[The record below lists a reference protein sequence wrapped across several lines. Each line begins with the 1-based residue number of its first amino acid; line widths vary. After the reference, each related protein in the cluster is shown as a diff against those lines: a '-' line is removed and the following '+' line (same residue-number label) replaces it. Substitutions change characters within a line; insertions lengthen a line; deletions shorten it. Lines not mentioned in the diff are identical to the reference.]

1 MIQPLALLPGLGQ
14 QLGLTL
20 HREIDQQRP
29 QGQQLLT
36 VHRCAIEPRTAGPTF
51 AVQTFPFPAD
61 QKFVLRLEIRL
72 RQPSPQ
78 KRRELK
84 TGFDARPLGSLAQ
97 QPLASSSLSATQ
109 HCIKGVEEER
119 FSSTGFTGEH
129 RETRSELQFEPIDQG
144 DVLQLQTGEHAIPGG
159 DADRS
164 DGSRRLEGVH
174 QTPLTMTA
182 ELGDF
187 IEAAGL
193 LEYDPAAITRIYAG
207 HPQRLIRRLW
217 QTLVPI
223 GLLLLGVAFDWLF
236 QLLKDEERARS
247 RARECAELLVDL
259 GPAFI
264 KAGQALS
271 TRPDIV
277 PPLLLEELSQLQ
289 DQLPGFD
296 SDLAMA
302 CIEEDLGAPV
312 AELYE
317 QLDREPISAAS
328 LGQVHRGVLSNGQ
341 KVAVKVQRPGL
352 REQITLDL
360 YIVRNIAA
368 WLNSNIGLIR
378 SDLVALID
386 ELGRRVFEEM
396 DYLNEAANAE
406 KFAELHRHNPRIA
419 VPAIFHE
426 ATSRRVLTMEWID
439 GVKLTN
445 LDAVREL
452 GIDPDDMVDVGVNC
466 SLQQLLEHGFF
477 HADPHPGNLLALA
490 DGRLC
495 YLDFGMM
502 SEVSR
507 ESRTGLIQAVVH
519 LVNRNFGKLSKDFVT
534 LGFLAEDVN
543 LEPIVPAFESVFSQA
558 LEAGVNRMDFK
569 AVTDDMSGVMYK
581 FPFRVP
587 PYYALIIRSLVT
599 LEGIALSVD
608 PQFKILGAAY
618 PYFARRLMEDPDPQL
633 RQSLKEML
641 FDGDAFRWTRLENL
655 VSSAASQAQLDLE
668 ALLDQLLDFLFSPKA
683 GLLRDQLVEATV
695 DRLDAIGWSTM
706 QRLGRRLPKRLQP
719 SAFQSR
725 GLPSADPLLQLEPIR
740 ELINVLQSL
749 PGFTPDLLL
758 KRMPRLLNEPDT
770 RRMGVQVAQGLA
782 ERGVVRLVRVAA
794 GVST

>member
-1 MIQPLALLPGLGQ
+1 MPA
-14 QLGLTL
+14 
-20 HREIDQQRP
+20 
-29 QGQQLLT
+29 
-36 VHRCAIEPRTAGPTF
+36 VIE
-51 AVQTFPFPAD
+51 Q
-61 QKFVLRLEIRL
+61 
-72 RQPSPQ
+72 
-78 KRRELK
+78 
-84 TGFDARPLGSLAQ
+84 
-97 QPLASSSLSATQ
+97 
-109 HCIKGVEEER
+109 
-119 FSSTGFTGEH
+119 
-129 RETRSELQFEPIDQG
+129 
-144 DVLQLQTGEHAIPGG
+144 
-159 DADRS
+159 
-164 DGSRRLEGVH
+164 
-174 QTPLTMTA
+174 

-193 LEYDPAAITRIYAG
+193 LSYDPAAITRIYAG
-207 HPQRLIRRLW
+207 HPQRLLRRLW

-223 GLLLLGVAFDWLF
+223 GLLLLGIGFDWIF
-236 QLLKDEERARS
+236 QLLKDEQRARS

-277 PPLLLEELSQLQ
+277 PPVLLEELAQLQ

-312 AELYE
+312 DEIYE
-317 QLDREPISAAS
+317 SLDRDPISAAS
-328 LGQVHRGVLSNGQ
+328 LGQVHRGVLKSGQ
-341 KVAVKVQRPGL
+341 AVAVKVQRPGL

-386 ELGRRVFEEM
+386 ELGKRVFEEM
-396 DYLNEAANAE
+396 DYLNEAGNAE
-406 KFAELHRHNPRIA
+406 KFRDLHSHNPRIA
-419 VPAIFHE
+419 VPAIYRE
-426 ATSRRVLTMEWID
+426 ATSRRVLTMEWIN

-445 LDAVREL
+445 LEAVRAL
-452 GIDPDDMVDVGVNC
+452 GIDPDDMVEVGVSC

-477 HADPHPGNLLALA
+477 HADPHPGNLLALE

-519 LVNRNFGKLSKDFVT
+519 LVNRNFSKLSKDFVT

-558 LEAGVNRMDFK
+558 LEMGVNRMDFK
-569 AVTDDMSGVMYK
+569 SVTDDMSGVMYK

-608 PQFKILGAAY
+608 PEFKILGAAY
-618 PYFARRLMEDPDPQL
+618 PYFAQRLMEDPDPQL

-655 VSSAASQAQLDLE
+655 VASAASQAQLNLDT
-668 ALLDQLLDFLFSPKA
+668 LLDQVLDFLFSA
-683 GLLRDQLVEATV
+683 NGGMLRTQLVEAVV
-695 DRLDAIGWSTM
+695 DRVDALGWLTVKRIGR
-706 QRLGRRLPKRLQP
+706 QLPRALQP
-719 SAFQSR
+719 AAISNDDSWAMEQETM
-725 GLPSADPLLQLEPIR
+725 LDLEPIR
-740 ELINVLQSL
+740 ELLSVLQQL
-749 PGFTPDLLL
+749 PGFTPDLVL
-758 KRMPRLLNEPDT
+758 KRLPRLVREPDA
-770 RRMGVQVAQGLA
+770 RRMGAQMAKGLA
-782 ERGVVRLVRVAA
+782 ERGVVRLVKVAA
-794 GVST
+794 GIPA

>member
-1 MIQPLALLPGLGQ
+1 MNQ
-14 QLGLTL
+14 
-20 HREIDQQRP
+20 
-29 QGQQLLT
+29 
-36 VHRCAIEPRTAGPTF
+36 
-51 AVQTFPFPAD
+51 
-61 QKFVLRLEIRL
+61 
-72 RQPSPQ
+72 
-78 KRRELK
+78 
-84 TGFDARPLGSLAQ
+84 
-97 QPLASSSLSATQ
+97 
-109 HCIKGVEEER
+109 
-119 FSSTGFTGEH
+119 
-129 RETRSELQFEPIDQG
+129 
-144 DVLQLQTGEHAIPGG
+144 
-159 DADRS
+159 
-164 DGSRRLEGVH
+164 
-174 QTPLTMTA
+174 

-187 IEAAGL
+187 IEASGL
-193 LEYDPAAITRIYAG
+193 MEYDPAAITRIYAG
-207 HPQRLIRRLW
+207 HPNRLLKRLW

-223 GLLLLGVAFDWLF
+223 GLLLLGIGFDWLF
-236 QLLKDEERARS
+236 QLLKSPERARQ
-247 RARECAELLVDL
+247 RAGECAELLVDL

-277 PPLLLEELSQLQ
+277 PPVLLEELAQLQ
-289 DQLPGFD
+289 DQLPGF
-296 SDLAMA
+296 SSELAMA

-312 AELYE
+312 DTIFATLE
-317 QLDREPISAAS
+317 REPISAAS
-328 LGQVHRGVLSNGQ
+328 LGQVHRGVLKGGQ
-341 KVAVKVQRPGL
+341 RVAVKVQRPGL

-396 DYLNEAANAE
+396 DYLNEAQNAE
-406 KFAELHRHNPRIA
+406 TFRDLHSHNARIA
-419 VPAIFHE
+419 VPRIYRE

-445 LDAVREL
+445 LEAVRAM
-452 GIDPDDMVDVGVNC
+452 GIDPDDMVEVGVNC

-477 HADPHPGNLLALA
+477 HADPHPGNLLALQ

-519 LVNRNFGKLSKDFVT
+519 LVNRNFSKLSKDFVT

-558 LEAGVNRMDFK
+558 LEMGVNRMDFK
-569 AVTDDMSGVMYK
+569 SVTDDMSGVMYR

-608 PQFKILGAAY
+608 PEFKILGAAY

-641 FDGDAFRWTRLENL
+641 FDGDAFRWARLENL
-655 VSSAASQAQLDLE
+655 MASAASQAQLDLDT
-668 ALLDQLLDFLFSPKA
+668 LLDQVLDFLFSPN
-683 GLLRDQLVEATV
+683 GGMLRNQLVEAVV
-695 DRLDAIGWSTM
+695 DRIDSFGWQAMRRIGR
-706 QRLGRRLPKRLQP
+706 QLPRPLQP
-719 SAFQSR
+719 PALMMQSDWNDSDM
-725 GLPSADPLLQLEPIR
+725 LDLEPIR
-740 ELINVLQSL
+740 QLLSVLQQL
-749 PGFTPDLLL
+749 PGFRPELLL
-758 KRMPRLLNEPDT
+758 SRLPRLLREPDA
-770 RRMGVQVAQGLA
+770 RRMGFKVAKGLA
-782 ERGVVRLVRVAA
+782 ERGVVRLVKVAA
-794 GVST
+794 GVPA

>member
-1 MIQPLALLPGLGQ
+1 M
-14 QLGLTL
+14 
-20 HREIDQQRP
+20 
-29 QGQQLLT
+29 
-36 VHRCAIEPRTAGPTF
+36 
-51 AVQTFPFPAD
+51 
-61 QKFVLRLEIRL
+61 
-72 RQPSPQ
+72 
-78 KRRELK
+78 
-84 TGFDARPLGSLAQ
+84 
-97 QPLASSSLSATQ
+97 AS
-109 HCIKGVEEER
+109 
-119 FSSTGFTGEH
+119 
-129 RETRSELQFEPIDQG
+129 
-144 DVLQLQTGEHAIPGG
+144 
-159 DADRS
+159 
-164 DGSRRLEGVH
+164 
-174 QTPLTMTA
+174 

-217 QTLVPI
+217 QTLMPI
-223 GLLLLGVAFDWLF
+223 GLLLLGVGFDWLF
-236 QLLKDEERARS
+236 QLLKDEDRARA

-312 AELYE
+312 AELYAE
-317 QLDREPISAAS
+317 LERDPISAAS
-328 LGQVHRGVLSNGQ
+328 LGQVHRGVLHNGQ

-406 KFAELHRHNPRIA
+406 KFRDLHSHNPRIA
-419 VPAIFHE
+419 VPCIHRE
-426 ATSRRVLTMEWID
+426 VTSRRVLTMEWID

-452 GIDPDDMVDVGVNC
+452 GIDPDDMVEVGVNC

-477 HADPHPGNLLALA
+477 HADPHPGNLLALK

-543 LEPIVPAFESVFSQA
+543 LEPIVPAFEKVFSQA
-558 LEAGVNRMDFK
+558 LQAGVNRMDFK

-608 PQFKILGAAY
+608 PEFKILGAAY

-668 ALLDQLLDFLFSPKA
+668 TLLDQLLDFLFSA
-683 GLLRDQLVEATV
+683 RNGLLRDQLVDTAVT
-695 DRLDAIGWSTM
+695 RLDAIGWSTV
-706 QRLGRRLPKRLQP
+706 QRLGQRLPRRLQP
-719 SAFQSR
+719 KAFGAGSR
-725 GLPSADPLLQLEPIR
+725 TSSDPLLALEPVR
-740 ELINVLQSL
+740 QLIQVLQSL

-758 KRMPRLLNEPDT
+758 KRLPRLLNEPDA
-770 RRMGVQVAQGLA
+770 RRMGLQVAQGLA

-794 GVST
+794 GVPA

>member
-1 MIQPLALLPGLGQ
+1 MIEQ
-14 QLGLTL
+14 
-20 HREIDQQRP
+20 
-29 QGQQLLT
+29 
-36 VHRCAIEPRTAGPTF
+36 
-51 AVQTFPFPAD
+51 
-61 QKFVLRLEIRL
+61 
-72 RQPSPQ
+72 
-78 KRRELK
+78 
-84 TGFDARPLGSLAQ
+84 
-97 QPLASSSLSATQ
+97 
-109 HCIKGVEEER
+109 
-119 FSSTGFTGEH
+119 
-129 RETRSELQFEPIDQG
+129 
-144 DVLQLQTGEHAIPGG
+144 
-159 DADRS
+159 
-164 DGSRRLEGVH
+164 
-174 QTPLTMTA
+174 

-193 LEYDPAAITRIYAG
+193 LSYDPAAITRIYAG
-207 HPQRLIRRLW
+207 HPQRLLRRLW
-217 QTLVPI
+217 QTLLPI
-223 GLLLLGVAFDWLF
+223 GLLLLGLATDWVLG
-236 QLLKDEERARS
+236 LLKSPERARN
-247 RARECAELLVDL
+247 RAKECAELLVEL

-271 TRPDIV
+271 TRPDII
-277 PPLLLEELSQLQ
+277 PPVLLEELAQLQ

-302 CIEEDLGAPV
+302 CIEEDLGAPID
-312 AELYE
+312 EIFKDLE
-317 QLDREPISAAS
+317 REPISAAS
-328 LGQVHRGVLSNGQ
+328 LGQVHRGVLMSGQ
-341 KVAVKVQRPGL
+341 AVAVKVQRPGL

-406 KFAELHRHNPRIA
+406 RFRELHHQNPRIA
-419 VPAIFHE
+419 VPAIYQDS
-426 ATSRRVLTMEWID
+426 TSRRVLTMEWID

-445 LDAVREL
+445 LSAVRAL
-452 GIDPDDMVDVGVNC
+452 GIDPDDMVEVGVSC

-477 HADPHPGNLLALA
+477 HADPHPGNLLALE

-519 LVNRNFGKLSKDFVT
+519 LVNRNFAQLSKDFVT

-558 LEAGVNRMDFK
+558 LEMGVNRMDFK
-569 AVTDDMSGVMYK
+569 SVTDDMSGVMYK

-608 PQFKILGAAY
+608 PEFKILGAAY
-618 PYFARRLMEDPDPQL
+618 PYFAQRLMEDPDPQL

-641 FDGDAFRWTRLENL
+641 FDGEAFRWTRLENL
-655 VSSAASQAQLDLE
+655 VASAASQAQLDLDT
-668 ALLDQLLDFLFSPKA
+668 LLDQVLDFLFSA
-683 GLLRDQLVEATV
+683 NGGLLRTQLVEAV
-695 DRLDAIGWSTM
+695 VERLDALGWLTV
-706 QRLGRRLPKRLQP
+706 QRLGRQLPRALQP
-719 SAFQSR
+719 ALISNTSSWGIEQEQ
-725 GLPSADPLLQLEPIR
+725 LLDLEPIR
-740 ELINVLQSL
+740 QLLVVLQQL
-749 PGFTPDLLL
+749 PGFSPDLVL
-758 KRMPRLLNEPDT
+758 KRLPRLIREPDA
-770 RRMGVQVAQGLA
+770 RRMGAQVAKGLA
-782 ERGVVRLVRVAA
+782 ERGVVRLVKVAA
-794 GVST
+794 GIPA

>member
-1 MIQPLALLPGLGQ
+1 MPA
-14 QLGLTL
+14 
-20 HREIDQQRP
+20 
-29 QGQQLLT
+29 
-36 VHRCAIEPRTAGPTF
+36 VIE
-51 AVQTFPFPAD
+51 Q
-61 QKFVLRLEIRL
+61 
-72 RQPSPQ
+72 
-78 KRRELK
+78 
-84 TGFDARPLGSLAQ
+84 
-97 QPLASSSLSATQ
+97 
-109 HCIKGVEEER
+109 
-119 FSSTGFTGEH
+119 
-129 RETRSELQFEPIDQG
+129 
-144 DVLQLQTGEHAIPGG
+144 
-159 DADRS
+159 
-164 DGSRRLEGVH
+164 
-174 QTPLTMTA
+174 

-193 LEYDPAAITRIYAG
+193 LSYDPAAITRIYAG
-207 HPQRLIRRLW
+207 HPQRLLRRLW

-223 GLLLLGVAFDWLF
+223 GLLLLGIGFDWIF
-236 QLLKDEERARS
+236 QLLKDEQRARS

-277 PPLLLEELSQLQ
+277 PPVLLEELAQLQ

-302 CIEEDLGAPV
+302 CIEDDLGAPV
-312 AELYE
+312 EEIYE
-317 QLDREPISAAS
+317 SLDRDPISAAS
-328 LGQVHRGVLSNGQ
+328 LGQVHRGVLKGGQ
-341 KVAVKVQRPGL
+341 AVAVKVQRPGL

-368 WLNSNIGLIR
+368 WLNRNIGLIR

-396 DYLNEAANAE
+396 DYLNEAGNAE
-406 KFAELHRHNPRIA
+406 KFRDLHSHNPRIA
-419 VPAIFHE
+419 VPTIYRE

-445 LDAVREL
+445 LEAVRAL
-452 GIDPDDMVDVGVNC
+452 GIDPDDMVEVGVSC

-477 HADPHPGNLLALA
+477 HADPHPGNLLALE

-519 LVNRNFGKLSKDFVT
+519 LVNRNFSKLSKDFVT

-558 LEAGVNRMDFK
+558 LEMGVNRMDFK
-569 AVTDDMSGVMYK
+569 SVTDDMSGVMYK

-608 PQFKILGAAY
+608 PDFKILGAAY
-618 PYFARRLMEDPDPQL
+618 PYFAQRLMEDPDPQL

-655 VSSAASQAQLDLE
+655 VASAASQAQLNLDT
-668 ALLDQLLDFLFSPKA
+668 LLDQVLDFLFSA
-683 GLLRDQLVEATV
+683 NGGMLRTQLVEAVVERVDALGWLTV
-695 DRLDAIGWSTM
+695 KRIGR
-706 QRLGRRLPKRLQP
+706 QLPRALQP
-719 SAFQSR
+719 AAISDETSWSMEQNAM
-725 GLPSADPLLQLEPIR
+725 LDLEPIR
-740 ELINVLQSL
+740 ELLTVLQQL
-749 PGFTPDLLL
+749 PGFSPDLVL
-758 KRMPRLLNEPDT
+758 KRLPRLVREPDA
-770 RRMGVQVAQGLA
+770 RRMGAQVARGLA
-782 ERGVVRLVRVAA
+782 ERGVVRLVKVAA
-794 GVST
+794 GIPA

>member
-1 MIQPLALLPGLGQ
+1 MPA
-14 QLGLTL
+14 
-20 HREIDQQRP
+20 
-29 QGQQLLT
+29 
-36 VHRCAIEPRTAGPTF
+36 VIE
-51 AVQTFPFPAD
+51 Q
-61 QKFVLRLEIRL
+61 
-72 RQPSPQ
+72 
-78 KRRELK
+78 
-84 TGFDARPLGSLAQ
+84 
-97 QPLASSSLSATQ
+97 
-109 HCIKGVEEER
+109 
-119 FSSTGFTGEH
+119 
-129 RETRSELQFEPIDQG
+129 
-144 DVLQLQTGEHAIPGG
+144 
-159 DADRS
+159 
-164 DGSRRLEGVH
+164 
-174 QTPLTMTA
+174 

-193 LEYDPAAITRIYAG
+193 LSYDPAAITRIYAG
-207 HPQRLIRRLW
+207 HPQRLLRRLW

-223 GLLLLGVAFDWLF
+223 GLLLLGLATDWLLG
-236 QLLKDEERARS
+236 LLKNPDRARS
-247 RARECAELLVDL
+247 RARECAALLVDL

-277 PPLLLEELSQLQ
+277 PPVLLEELAQLQ

-302 CIEEDLGAPV
+302 CIEEDLGAPLD
-312 AELYE
+312 AIYE
-317 QLDREPISAAS
+317 QLDRDPISAAS
-328 LGQVHRGVLSNGQ
+328 LGQVHRGVLKGGQ
-341 KVAVKVQRPGL
+341 AVAVKVQRPGL

-368 WLNSNIGLIR
+368 WLNRNIGLIR

-396 DYLNEAANAE
+396 DYLNEASNAE
-406 KFAELHRHNPRIA
+406 EFRDLHSHNARIA
-419 VPAIFHE
+419 VPTIYRD

-445 LDAVREL
+445 LEAVKEL
-452 GIDPDDMVDVGVNC
+452 GIDPNDMVEVGVSC

-477 HADPHPGNLLALA
+477 HADPHPGNLLALE

-519 LVNRNFGKLSKDFVT
+519 LVNRNFSKLSKDFVT

-558 LEAGVNRMDFK
+558 LEMGVNRMDFK
-569 AVTDDMSGVMYK
+569 SVTDDMSGVMYK

-608 PQFKILGAAY
+608 PEFKILGAAY
-618 PYFARRLMEDPDPQL
+618 PYFAQRLMEDPDPQL

-641 FDGDAFRWTRLENL
+641 FEGEAFRWARLENL
-655 VSSAASQAQLDLE
+655 MASAASQAQLDLDT
-668 ALLDQLLDFLFSPKA
+668 LLDQVLDFLFSA
-683 GLLRDQLVEATV
+683 NGGMLRTQLVDAVVERIDALGWLTV
-695 DRLDAIGWSTM
+695 K
-706 QRLGRRLPKRLQP
+706 RLGRRLPLALQP
-719 SAFQSR
+719 AAISSIGAAEIEQNAM
-725 GLPSADPLLQLEPIR
+725 LDLEPVR
-740 ELINVLQSL
+740 QLLAVLQQL
-749 PGFTPDLLL
+749 PGFSPDLVL
-758 KRMPRLLNEPDT
+758 KRLPRLVREPDA
-770 RRMGVQVAQGLA
+770 RQMGAQMARGLA
-782 ERGVVRLVRVAA
+782 ERGVVRLVKVAA
-794 GVST
+794 GIPA

>member
-1 MIQPLALLPGLGQ
+1 MNLA
-14 QLGLTL
+14 T
-20 HREIDQQRP
+20 RP
-29 QGQQLLT
+29 
-36 VHRCAIEPRTAGPTF
+36 VA
-51 AVQTFPFPAD
+51 
-61 QKFVLRLEIRL
+61 
-72 RQPSPQ
+72 PQ
-78 KRRELK
+78 
-84 TGFDARPLGSLAQ
+84 
-97 QPLASSSLSATQ
+97 
-109 HCIKGVEEER
+109 
-119 FSSTGFTGEH
+119 
-129 RETRSELQFEPIDQG
+129 
-144 DVLQLQTGEHAIPGG
+144 
-159 DADRS
+159 
-164 DGSRRLEGVH
+164 
-174 QTPLTMTA
+174 

-187 IEAAGL
+187 IEASGL
-193 LEYDPAAITRIYAG
+193 LTYDPAAITRIYAG
-207 HPQRLIRRLW
+207 HPQRLLRRLW

-223 GLLLLGVAFDWLF
+223 GLFLLGVGTDKVLG
-236 QLLKDEERARS
+236 LLGDQKRARA
-247 RARECAELLVDL
+247 RAREFANLLVDL

-277 PPLLLEELSQLQ
+277 PPVLLEELAQLQ

-312 AELYE
+312 DDIYE
-317 QLDREPISAAS
+317 SLEREPISAAS
-328 LGQVHRGVLSNGQ
+328 LGQVHRGVLKNGQ
-341 KVAVKVQRPGL
+341 RVAVKVQRPGL

-396 DYLNEAANAE
+396 DYLNEASNAE
-406 KFAELHRHNPRIA
+406 RFSELHSHNPRIA
-419 VPAIFHE
+419 VPLIFRE

-445 LDAVREL
+445 LEAVREL
-452 GIDPDDMVDVGVNC
+452 GIDPDDMVEVGVSC

-477 HADPHPGNLLALA
+477 HADPHPGNLLALE

-502 SEVSR
+502 SEVTR

-519 LVNRNFGKLSKDFVT
+519 LVNRNFGKLSKDFVS

-543 LEPIVPAFESVFSQA
+543 LEPIVPAFETVFSQA
-558 LEAGVNRMDFK
+558 LEAGVSRMDFK
-569 AVTDDMSGVMYK
+569 AVTDDLSGVMYK

-608 PQFKILGAAY
+608 SDFKILGAAY

-633 RQSLKEML
+633 RMSLREML
-641 FDGDAFRWTRLENL
+641 FDGDIFRWTRLENL
-655 VSSAASQAQLDLE
+655 VASAASQDQLDLE
-668 ALLDQLLDFLFSPKA
+668 ALLDQVLDFLFSA
-683 GLLRDQLVEATV
+683 NGGMLRRQLVDAV
-695 DRLDAIGWSTM
+695 ADRLDALSWMTL
-706 QRLGRRLPKRLQP
+706 QRIGRRLPRPLQP
-719 SAFQSR
+719 PMLLEASDSFDQSNY
-725 GLPSADPLLQLEPIR
+725 LDLEPIR
-740 ELINVLQSL
+740 QLIAVLQQL
-749 PGFTPDLLL
+749 PGFSPDLVFSRL
-758 KRMPRLLNEPDT
+758 PRLIREPDA
-770 RRMGVQVAQGLA
+770 RRMGVELAQGLA
-782 ERGVVRLVRVAA
+782 ERGVVRLVKAAA
-794 GVST
+794 GVSP